1 MKRNLV
7 LVGFMAT
14 GKTEVGKLL
23 AKKLERDFVDVD
35 DNIVSTTGMSIDKI
49 FEDFGEDFFRDLESN
64 IIQKISDMTDLV
76 IATGGG
82 SLLRPENV
90 ENLKRTGVLVCL
102 TASPKEIL
110 RRVGDERHRP
120 LLNVKDRL
128 TTIRE
133 MMEKRNPYYNLSDI
147 MVNTEGK
154 NTHETAQEILAKF
167 KGCMDRWRK

>member
-14 GKTEVGKLL
+14 GKTEVGRIL
-23 AKKLERDFVDVD
+23 AKKMERDFFDVD
-35 DNIVSTTGMSIDKI
+35 DDIVNTTGMSIDKI
-49 FEDFGEDFFRDLESN
+49 FEDFGEEFFRDLESN
-64 IIQKISDMTDLV
+64 VIQKISDKTNLV

-82 SLLRPENV
+82 SLLRAENV
-90 ENLKRTGVLVCL
+90 ENLKRSGVLVCL
-102 TASPKEIL
+102 FAPPEEIL

-133 MMEKRNPYYNLSDI
+133 MMEKRSPYYNLSDI

-154 NTHETAQEILAKF
+154 SAHETAQEVLAKF
-167 KGCMDRWRK
+167 KGCMERWRR

>member
-7 LVGFMAT
+7 IVGFMAT
-14 GKTEVGKLL
+14 GKTEVGRLL
-23 AKKLERDFVDVD
+23 AEKLERDFVDVD
-35 DNIVSTTGMSIDKI
+35 DNIISTTGMSIDRI
-49 FEDFGEDFFRDLESN
+49 FEDFGEDFFRDIESN
-64 IIQKISDMTDLV
+64 VIQNFSDMTDLV

-82 SLLRPENV
+82 SLLRLENV

-102 TASPKEIL
+102 TASPEEIL

-120 LLNVKDRL
+120 LLNVQDRL

-133 MMEKRNPYYNLSDI
+133 MMEKRSPYYNLSDI

-154 NTHETAQEILAKF
+154 NAHETAQEVLTKF
-167 KGCMDRWRK
+167 KGCMERWRR